1 MNTSKNV
8 RSRLLIV
15 LLFITAIMILSL
27 LFSQGKSLYADSNEN
42 KFEKN
47 TTNEYVVFGKSS
59 IQENFADDKILV
71 VLNRQETLRFK
82 KWDIDDFPEID
93 IISVENL
100 TATSENVVNADLTRR
115 KYGETYQTK
124 NVKHVSKS
132 KINAEEFKT
141 ILCLTLKNSGKEN
154 VLNAIERLRHRTDII
169 TAEPDYAFTFTST
182 PNDTYFVEGKQW
194 GLNGE
199 KGINAPQAWNMVK
212 GSNSVMVGVIDSG
225 IQANHPDLQGRVN
238 ICLSRDFTLPAPYI
252 PESVTD
258 TNGHGTHCAGIIGA
272 QGNNGMGIT
281 GVGQNIQLVSLKI
294 SQVAGT
300 PAAENTFASHV
311 VSAINYAA
319 TENIPIL
326 SCSNGTQNFLG
337 STASLTAFE
346 TAVTNYTGL
355 YINAAGNNSRNNDNN
370 PDGFPRAQ
378 FHPDNF
384 LSVGSLDSN
393 GNLSSFSNWG
403 VNTVD
408 IYAPGGNILSTWPTE
423 LTNQHDS
430 GRPGYRTMSGTSM
443 ATPHVAGVAAL
454 MLSANPDLTPQELK
468 TIIKESA
475 NIVSLTTPSSTTIN
489 GRCLNAETA
498 VGEVSTFTVEEISSN
513 TVKLTGIALGKQLTD
528 SILIPDSIEGKTIVE
543 IGDSTFANQT
553 KITQVLIPSRIEKIG
568 DRAFENCTN
577 LTSVSAMDNLEHI
590 GVRAFKD
597 CSKLTELPTMNHLK
611 NIGEGAFENCSSL
624 QHIASMPKL
633 ETIGNAAF
641 KNCTDLEVIA
651 QMPQVLSI
659 SGEAFKNCKSL
670 TVLSEMERLEL
681 IGAEAFAEC
690 SSLTTIKAMPNINWI
705 GDAAFKNCIALTNLP
720 KMDNIE
726 YIYKEAFMN
735 CSELITIP
743 SLENVQEIGNEAFI
757 NCGKL
762 KTNLVLDHIVNIG
775 DKAFLGC
782 VSIPSVSLSKDLNTV
797 GNEVF
802 RYCTE
807 LNITVNE
814 NNKDFRAVDNVL
826 YHGSIVIAAGNTS
839 HAIELPESITEIN
852 AYAFENNSKLNII
865 RFKSSPT
872 IGEQAFANCINLSEV
887 YFDDVTMPT
896 LQENAFLND
905 SISLFVP
912 YINRIK
918 YRIKF
923 AEYDVSIDSLLL
935 QVTFMD
941 QGKIVQK
948 EEVYYGSNVYFPRL
962 KMKDH
967 AFFGWFQKDGNA
979 PGFYDSKIW
988 DTYEDIVLHAEWVYN
1003 SAEAYLNGIKQVGTY
1018 YVQNAYNSIDAD
1030 GFSINELTEYFKTQ
1044 NALLMGGRL
1053 RNDLKGLEGFE
1064 NQYRPQ
1070 IVMSGNVGTSIREEL
1085 EFIAEN
1091 LSNKDIIYVA
1101 GKSTCTFLKT
1111 IGYDIGLG
1119 YVDNMLVDLARD
1131 ILNKAEKGGCRL
1143 ILPEVI
1149 ITASKDM
1156 QTIKGIREIDEIP
1169 ADEIPLTILPPS
1181 YIDKI
1186 GQAQTLEI
1194 YGYPILCSTE
1204 DLLEADSEVIETLNN
1219 TIKTTVLENERLANE
1234 KNTSLIFLHDTEG
1247 YGRTQIYK
1255 FYSQEMRRPP
1265 YDAPMYSIYIKNG
1278 QYSDRKT
1285 VYDVNLQQGD
1295 IIFMRVEFDIR
1306 NTGNIS
1312 DSPLS
1317 MERFKTLYNVFL
1329 PEVKYVLDQGGKVV
1343 LMASNPI
1350 DIHNESDFEK
1360 KEYNNPKFLQM
1371 SSDILQRNVGFIPIE
1386 NIRQIVNSEYQ
1397 VVWTNNTYFYELD

>member
-1 MNTSKNV
+1 
-8 RSRLLIV
+8 
-15 LLFITAIMILSL
+15 
-27 LFSQGKSLYADSNEN
+27 
-42 KFEKN
+42 
-47 TTNEYVVFGKSS
+47 
-59 IQENFADDKILV
+59 
-71 VLNRQETLRFK
+71 
-82 KWDIDDFPEID
+82 
-93 IISVENL
+93 
-100 TATSENVVNADLTRR
+100 
-115 KYGETYQTK
+115 
-124 NVKHVSKS
+124 
-132 KINAEEFKT
+132 
-141 ILCLTLKNSGKEN
+141 
-154 VLNAIERLRHRTDII
+154 
-169 TAEPDYAFTFTST
+169 
-182 PNDTYFVEGKQW
+182 
-194 GLNGE
+194 
-199 KGINAPQAWNMVK
+199 
-212 GSNSVMVGVIDSG
+212 
-225 IQANHPDLQGRVN
+225 
-238 ICLSRDFTLPAPYI
+238 
-252 PESVTD
+252 
-258 TNGHGTHCAGIIGA
+258 
-272 QGNNGMGIT
+272 
-281 GVGQNIQLVSLKI
+281 
-294 SQVAGT
+294 
-300 PAAENTFASHV
+300 
-311 VSAINYAA
+311 
-319 TENIPIL
+319 
-326 SCSNGTQNFLG
+326 
-337 STASLTAFE
+337 
-346 TAVTNYTGL
+346 
-355 YINAAGNNSRNNDNN
+355 
-370 PDGFPRAQ
+370 
-378 FHPDNF
+378 
-384 LSVGSLDSN
+384 
-393 GNLSSFSNWG
+393 
-403 VNTVD
+403 
-408 IYAPGGNILSTWPTE
+408 
-423 LTNQHDS
+423 
-430 GRPGYRTMSGTSM
+430 
-443 ATPHVAGVAAL
+443 
-454 MLSANPDLTPQELK
+454 
-468 TIIKESA
+468 
-475 NIVSLTTPSSTTIN
+475 
-489 GRCLNAETA
+489 
-498 VGEVSTFTVEEISSN
+498 
-513 TVKLTGIALGKQLTD
+513 
-528 SILIPDSIEGKTIVE
+528 
-543 IGDSTFANQT
+543 
-553 KITQVLIPSRIEKIG
+553 
-568 DRAFENCTN
+568 
-577 LTSVSAMDNLEHI
+577 
-590 GVRAFKD
+590 
-597 CSKLTELPTMNHLK
+597 
-611 NIGEGAFENCSSL
+611 
-624 QHIASMPKL
+624 
-633 ETIGNAAF
+633 
-641 KNCTDLEVIA
+641 
-651 QMPQVLSI
+651 
-659 SGEAFKNCKSL
+659 
-670 TVLSEMERLEL
+670 
-681 IGAEAFAEC
+681 
-690 SSLTTIKAMPNINWI
+690 
-705 GDAAFKNCIALTNLP
+705 
-720 KMDNIE
+720 
-726 YIYKEAFMN
+726 MN